1 MTKTQ
6 DLTAEQKEAVLNRAL
21 KVLDEKFYQPEK
33 LGNGWKDAIARHRP
47 AIIDAS
53 TTAAFEEAVT
63 RLLEEL
69 KTSHVG
75 FFHGSARRASSR
87 AALSA
92 TYLAD
97 DTDEGRRWIFQD
109 VHPGGAAVAGCNR
122 AGRHSVARWRERRL
136 FLQRIPLSQW
146 GKRRN
151 SPF

>member
-6 DLTAEQKEAVLNRAL
+6 DLTAEQKEAVLNRVL

-33 LGNGWKDAIARHRP
+33 LDNGWKDAIARHRP

-53 TTAAFEEAVT
+53 TAAAFEEAVT

-87 AALSA
+87 VALSA

-109 VHPGGAAVAGCNR
+109 VHPGGAASLEDPATNFI
-122 AGRHSVARWRERRL
+122 SVVREVGSEEQPGLRL
-136 FLQRIPLSQW
+136 AVPIRE
-146 GKRRN
+146 
-151 SPF
+151 